1 MDVISR
7 ISELMKKQGLT
18 RYQLAKMSGLSQSTI
33 ANMYQRN
40 TIPSVATIETI
51 CQVFQISLP
60 QFFAQEGDQFFPM
73 TEKQKE
79 AMDLYLLLDADQQEA
94 ILTIMKNMHP
104 KKQP

>member
-18 RYQLAKMSGLSQSTI
+18 RYQLAKLSGLSQSTI

-51 CQVFQISLP
+51 CQVFDISLP
-60 QFFAQEGDQFFPM
+60 QFFAQEDDQFFPM
-73 TEKQKE
+73 NEKQRE
-79 AMDLYLLLDADQQEA
+79 VMDLYLLLDSEQQDA
-94 ILTIMKNMHP
+94 VLSIMKNMNP
-104 KKQP
+104 KR